1 MVQETL
7 CWRVNL
13 GVRPQGFGIAAGMCG
28 AESEVSGEA
37 PLVCASLVAPGF
49 VPRWRARAARRTTVG
64 AKPRKSA
71 AEAPIGNGG
80 GAGERE
86 GEQAEHAP
94 AAQQE

>member
-1 MVQETL
+1 MVY
-7 CWRVNL
+7 R
-13 GVRPQGFGIAAGMCG
+13 AG
-28 AESEVSGEA
+28 ATS
-37 PLVCASLVAPGF
+37 
-49 VPRWRARAARRTTVG
+49 ARRVTVG
-64 AKPRKSA
+64 AKPRRIA